1 MKDLKKEKRMVKILG
16 HRGSKGTHQEST
28 LEGFIEAIDSGAD
41 GIELDLHLTKD
52 GHLVIIHD
60 HFIKIDFLFFQLPV
74 PISWLT
80 LKSLKKINS
89 MKNLLTLSE
98 LLTFL
103 DSSKLLSNNSFILN
117 CELKEKPFFPRN
129 AYHGKLISSLS
140 FCLKDKKGSYKV
152 ELSSFSIPL
161 LKLARKT
168 FPEFSLRLLLEK
180 KDLNQLL
187 KNKSLISIARTLKI
201 DVISTQEGGINKRI
215 CEVIHEEKL
224 KISAWTVNEKARA
237 LDLYKMGIDEI
248 ITDYP
253 RTIKHWIEN

>member
-41 GIELDLHLTKD
+41 RIELDLHLTKD
-52 GHLVIIHD
+52 GHLVIVHD
-60 HFIKIDFLFFQLPV
+60 HFIKIDFLFLKLPV

-103 DSSKLLSNNSFILN
+103 DCTKLLSNNSFILN

-129 AYHGKLISSLS
+129 AYHGKLISALS
-140 FCLKDKKGSYKV
+140 FCLKDKKRSYKV

-161 LKLARKT
+161 LDLARKT
-168 FPEFSLRLLLEK
+168 FPKLSLRLLLK
-180 KDLNQLL
+180 KNDAIKFIQ
-187 KNKSLISIARTLKI
+187 KKSLVTIARTLKV
-201 DVISTQEGGINKRI
+201 DTISIEQSGINKSI
-215 CEVIHEEKL
+215 CQRIHEDNL
-224 KISAWTVNEKARA
+224 KVSAWTVNDKKRA
-237 LDLYKMGIDEI
+237 LDLYEMGIDEI

-253 RTIKHWIEN
+253 RKMKDWIEN